1 MKQLFLVF
9 SLFFLPGSW
18 SAFASEADVETVSIC
33 SVIRSPQKYS
43 GRFIS
48 TKGRLE
54 RRLSLN
60 REVSK
65 DWYLGI
71 ECGGSVLVVMP
82 REVTPHP
89 GFAMSYASDS
99 ISLVRG
105 RTPGFTLQAKFEG
118 RIDWSGAGLK
128 KGEPIPLKEL
138 FGDAKV
144 PLRLVLRR
152 VSEAVAKKDIVIRK

>member
-1 MKQLFLVF
+1 MRSSFLVF
-9 SLFFLPGSW
+9 SLLLLLGSW
-18 SAFASEADVETVSIC
+18 SVFVAHAEEEEVDIC
-33 SVIRSPQKYS
+33 AVVRSPRKYS
-43 GRFIS
+43 GRFII
-48 TKGRLE
+48 TKGKLE
-54 RRLSLN
+54 RRWSN
-60 REVSK
+60 GASE

-71 ECGGSVLVVMP
+71 ECGGSVLVLMP

-89 GFAMSYASDS
+89 GFAMNYASDS

-128 KGEPIPLKEL
+128 KGEPIPPTAL

-144 PLRLVLRR
+144 PLRMVLRR
-152 VSEAVAKKDIVIRK
+152 VSEAVVKKDIVILK

>member
-1 MKQLFLVF
+1 MAHAEEEEV
-9 SLFFLPGSW
+9 
-18 SAFASEADVETVSIC
+18 DIC
-33 SVIRSPQKYS
+33 AVVRSPRKYS
-43 GRFIS
+43 GRFII
-48 TKGRLE
+48 TKGKLE
-54 RRLSLN
+54 RRWSN
-60 REVSK
+60 GEISE

-118 RIDWSGAGLK
+118 RIDWIGAGLK
-128 KGEPIPLKEL
+128 KGEPMPPTAL

-144 PLRLVLRR
+144 PLRMVLRR
-152 VSEAVAKKDIVIRK
+152 VSEAVVKKDIVILK